1 MRLADRARFI
11 RSIRGNILLAFLAM
25 SALTVALGGYGLLT
39 VSHSGRLVAETYDK
53 PLMAINFARS
63 AMYAFGVM
71 DKHLGLQRAAR
82 TAFAADHHRAKI
94 EKADQTLWE
103 DLAVA
108 EERSLSPRAS
118 AVIRDISRLVRRW
131 DLLRVSA
138 IHDGPYAAE
147 WGEIDSITGEVLAKF
162 DLLTE
167 LAAADG
173 FFMRQDA
180 LRSIDNWRTANAAAI
195 AAALALSLAITLVL
209 ARRILRPLS
218 AASTVAERI
227 ARGELDVPIPPPGQD
242 ETGALLRAMATM
254 QDSLREM
261 MAREVQLRRSA
272 QSRLTDAVENSSE
285 AVILLDAD
293 RRIAVVNS
301 QARRF
306 LPGVAELLLP
316 GEGYDAVMATAAA
329 RGLFSAQ
336 GGAASEGAH
345 RWLAVHGTAPAIGEE
360 RLADGRWLRASRAP
374 TRDGGV
380 VIIWSDVTEMKTRED
395 SLRAAKEQ
403 AEAASATKTR
413 FLTQMSHELRTPLNA
428 VIGFSEVLASEMLG
442 PLGAP
447 RYREYA
453 NDILKSGQHL
463 LEVINDILDIAKSDE
478 GKLHVRLSDV
488 DVSEVV
494 ENCRM
499 IMEEQCRRAGLTLHM
514 RLPTAPGYIEA
525 DAAKLRQI
533 LLNLLSNAM
542 KFTRPGGEIELRV
555 AELAEEGL
563 AFTVED
569 TGIGMSAEELPIAL
583 APFGQIDSSLA
594 RKYEGTGLGLPLT
607 KALAELHGGALSIVS
622 EPGRGTA
629 VTVTVPGRRRP
640 GRAAPRLVAVS

>member
-63 AMYAFGVM
+63 AMYAFGLM
-71 DKHLGLQRAAR
+71 DKHLGLQRSAR
-82 TAFAADHHRAKI
+82 TPFAVDHHHARI

-118 AVIRDISRLVRRW
+118 AVIRDISRLVLRW
-131 DLLRVSA
+131 DQLRVA
-138 IHDGPYAAE
+138 AMHYGPYAAE
-147 WGEIDSITGEVLAKF
+147 WSEIDAITGDVLAKF
-162 DLLTE
+162 ELLTE

-261 MAREVQLRRSA
+261 MAREVEQRRSA

-285 AVILLDAD
+285 AVILLDPE

-306 LPGVAELLLP
+306 LPGVAELLRP

-336 GGAASEGAH
+336 DAASDHAH
-345 RWLAVHGTAPAIGEE
+345 RWLAVHGTAPAVGEE

-380 VIIWSDVTEMKTRED
+380 VIIWSDVTEMKARED

-428 VIGFSEVLASEMLG
+428 VIGFSEVIASEMLG

-494 ENCRM
+494 ANCRT
-499 IMEEQCRRAGLTLHM
+499 IMEEQCRRAGLTLQM
-514 RLPTAPGYIEA
+514 RLPAAPGYIEA

-555 AELAEEGL
+555 SELAEEGL

-607 KALAELHGGALSIVS
+607 KALVELHGGALSIAS

-629 VTVTVPGRRRP
+629 VTVSIPGRRRP